1 MIKPKKYFCSV
12 HTIDNS
18 GWGVWPCQNSWEGK
32 PNFFSKSSRPT
43 FPLLRPFYL
52 AVSCSVSVGAIW
64 GTVPH
69 RQGEAS
75 APPPFTWRRSPP
87 LTTTATKMA
96 PTTKIPWT
104 GEAKM
109 AKEEKMGATDAAAGI
124 GGPPPS
130 FPPAP
135 GRWGEGRRWSGWAGT
150 SAPWVGA
157 PSGPGPG
164 GCLRPPPPAPL
175 PAPIP
180 TPSSTWTGE
189 GGGCSRRASDRVTAR
204 RR

>member
-1 MIKPKKYFCSV
+1 MPKQLGRK
-12 HTIDNS
+12 T
-18 GWGVWPCQNSWEGK
+18 E
-32 PNFFSKSSRPT
+32 FFFEILPSYLPPPPAI
-43 FPLLRPFYL
+43 FL

-75 APPPFTWRRSPP
+75 APPPSTWRRSPP

-130 FPPAP
+130 SPPAP

-175 PAPIP
+175 PAPLPDPLPDPIP